1 MLKKVIREKD
11 QEKLDMNVFKELG
24 KDLNYKDILQV
35 DGAFSACHIN
45 YGKSLK
51 FNGADSKNMAQNS
64 RKNSLTENGHIDDL
78 EAVQYDFNGTEKDF
92 KKQDIILLWEKYWL
106 EYINAF
112 NKLVAELPDSIVT
125 VYVGRHAIELGFKYL
140 MTKKILELK
149 KELEEKNIKIEKDH
163 DLKELYKKLD
173 AVEKIDEDY
182 MEYVDTF
189 CEKYCKYI
197 EGGNPEYFRYPEY
210 KSSQYFAGNCLDAKW
225 LFYNFALILLK
236 LLHLAD
242 LEKEI

>member
-1 MLKKVIREKD
+1 MFPVYEQKKE
-11 QEKLDMNVFKELG
+11 NVH
-24 KDLNYKDILQV
+24 ILQKTSRH
-35 DGAFSACHIN
+35 APPH
-45 YGKSLK
+45 LH
-51 FNGADSKNMAQNS
+51 NS
-64 RKNSLTENGHIDDL
+64 VEFIYVISGSMEIGMGQEL
-78 EAVQYDFNGTEKDF
+78 
-92 KKQDIILLWEKYWL
+92 
-106 EYINAF
+106 
-112 NKLVAELPDSIVT
+112 LPDSIVT

-140 MTKKILELK
+140 MTK
-149 KELEEKNIKIEKDH
+149 KNIKIEKDH

-225 LFYNFALILLK
+225 LSYNFALILLK

>member
-11 QEKLDMNVFKELG
+11 KEKLDMNVFKELG

-125 VYVGRHAIELGFKYL
+125 VYVGRHAIELGFKYWSGSR
-140 MTKKILELK
+140 
-149 KELEEKNIKIEKDH
+149 
-163 DLKELYKKLD
+163 
-173 AVEKIDEDY
+173 
-182 MEYVDTF
+182 
-189 CEKYCKYI
+189 CRSR
-197 EGGNPEYFRYPEY
+197 P
-210 KSSQYFAGNCLDAKW
+210 
-225 LFYNFALILLK
+225 
-236 LLHLAD
+236 
-242 LEKEI
+242 

>member
-11 QEKLDMNVFKELG
+11 KEKLDMNVFKELG

-125 VYVGRHAIELGFKYL
+125 VYVGRHKDKGG
-140 MTKKILELK
+140 TKGS
-149 KELEEKNIKIEKDH
+149 H
-163 DLKELYKKLD
+163 
-173 AVEKIDEDY
+173 
-182 MEYVDTF
+182 
-189 CEKYCKYI
+189 
-197 EGGNPEYFRYPEY
+197 G
-210 KSSQYFAGNCLDAKW
+210 
-225 LFYNFALILLK
+225 LFQFI
-236 LLHLAD
+236 LHLHFPPVRFLLRVRQSCREYRRRTA
-242 LEKEI
+242 

>member
-1 MLKKVIREKD
+1 
-11 QEKLDMNVFKELG
+11 MNVFKELG

-125 VYVGRHAIELGFKYL
+125 VYVGRHAIELSLIHISFQTNGYGITDDWCMFFKENKFL
-140 MTKKILELK
+140 VGVSVDGLPEIHDSIRHNKIGDGTFEQIN
-149 KELEEKNIKIEKDH
+149 KNIKLLDKYNVEYNILTVVTPKVAKNIKSIYAFYKQRGWH
-163 DLKELYKKLD
+163 YQQYICLLY
-173 AVEKIDEDY
+173 
-182 MEYVDTF
+182 T
-189 CEKYCKYI
+189 
-197 EGGNPEYFRYPEY
+197 
-210 KSSQYFAGNCLDAKW
+210 S
-225 LFYNFALILLK
+225 
-236 LLHLAD
+236 
-242 LEKEI
+242 

>member
-1 MLKKVIREKD
+1 
-11 QEKLDMNVFKELG
+11 MNVFKELG

-125 VYVGRHAIELGFKYL
+125 VYVGRHMPSGMRLDNNTQYEFQKYMVAHGYSELWLNNKY
-140 MTKKILELK
+140 TE
-149 KELEEKNIKIEKDH
+149 
-163 DLKELYKKLD
+163 
-173 AVEKIDEDY
+173 
-182 MEYVDTF
+182 
-189 CEKYCKYI
+189 
-197 EGGNPEYFRYPEY
+197 
-210 KSSQYFAGNCLDAKW
+210 
-225 LFYNFALILLK
+225 
-236 LLHLAD
+236 
-242 LEKEI
+242 

>member
-11 QEKLDMNVFKELG
+11 KEKLDMNVFKELG

-64 RKNSLTENGHIDDL
+64 RKKSL
-78 EAVQYDFNGTEKDF
+78 TEKDF

-140 MTKKILELK
+140 MTK
-149 KELEEKNIKIEKDH
+149 KNIKIEKDH

-225 LFYNFALILLK
+225 LSYNFALILLK

>member
-11 QEKLDMNVFKELG
+11 KEKLDMNVFKELG

-125 VYVGRHAIELGFKYL
+125 VYPGRHAIGLGFKYF
-140 MTKKILELK
+140 MTK
-149 KELEEKNIKIEKDH
+149 KNIKIEKDH

-225 LFYNFALILLK
+225 LSYNFALILLK

>member
-1 MLKKVIREKD
+1 MEDIYFNIISECFYFWWWLCNCYVDEK
-11 QEKLDMNVFKELG
+11 EV
-24 KDLNYKDILQV
+24 
-35 DGAFSACHIN
+35 
-45 YGKSLK
+45 
-51 FNGADSKNMAQNS
+51 
-64 RKNSLTENGHIDDL
+64 
-78 EAVQYDFNGTEKDF
+78 
-92 KKQDIILLWEKYWL
+92 
-106 EYINAF
+106 
-112 NKLVAELPDSIVT
+112 
-125 VYVGRHAIELGFKYL
+125 
-140 MTKKILELK
+140 
-149 KELEEKNIKIEKDH
+149 
-163 DLKELYKKLD
+163 YKKLD

-225 LFYNFALILLK
+225 LSYNFALILLK

>member
-11 QEKLDMNVFKELG
+11 KEKLDMNVFKELG

-112 NKLVAELPDSIVT
+112 NKLVAELPDSIVIPK
-125 VYVGRHAIELGFKYL
+125 HLDD
-140 MTKKILELK
+140 
-149 KELEEKNIKIEKDH
+149 KND
-163 DLKELYKKLD
+163 D
-173 AVEKIDEDY
+173 
-182 MEYVDTF
+182 F
-189 CEKYCKYI
+189 CE
-197 EGGNPEYFRYPEY
+197 
-210 KSSQYFAGNCLDAKW
+210 S
-225 LFYNFALILLK
+225 LLPWSEN
-236 LLHLAD
+236 LPAD
-242 LEKEI
+242 CRKKQ

>member
-11 QEKLDMNVFKELG
+11 KEKLDMNVFKELG

-92 KKQDIILLWEKYWL
+92 KK
-106 EYINAF
+106 
-112 NKLVAELPDSIVT
+112 
-125 VYVGRHAIELGFKYL
+125 
-140 MTKKILELK
+140 
-149 KELEEKNIKIEKDH
+149 
-163 DLKELYKKLD
+163 LY
-173 AVEKIDEDY
+173 
-182 MEYVDTF
+182 
-189 CEKYCKYI
+189 
-197 EGGNPEYFRYPEY
+197 YPYET
-210 KSSQYFAGNCLDAKW
+210 
-225 LFYNFALILLK
+225 
-236 LLHLAD
+236 
-242 LEKEI
+242 

>member
-11 QEKLDMNVFKELG
+11 KEKLDMNVFKELG

-92 KKQDIILLWEKYWL
+92 KKQDIILLWEKYWFRIMYPQR
-106 EYINAF
+106 EQ
-112 NKLVAELPDSIVT
+112 
-125 VYVGRHAIELGFKYL
+125 
-140 MTKKILELK
+140 ILSGS
-149 KELEEKNIKIEKDH
+149 
-163 DLKELYKKLD
+163 
-173 AVEKIDEDY
+173 AV
-182 MEYVDTF
+182 
-189 CEKYCKYI
+189 C
-197 EGGNPEYFRYPEY
+197 
-210 KSSQYFAGNCLDAKW
+210 
-225 LFYNFALILLK
+225 ILLEVLNK
-236 LLHLAD
+236 PAFT
-242 LEKEI
+242 